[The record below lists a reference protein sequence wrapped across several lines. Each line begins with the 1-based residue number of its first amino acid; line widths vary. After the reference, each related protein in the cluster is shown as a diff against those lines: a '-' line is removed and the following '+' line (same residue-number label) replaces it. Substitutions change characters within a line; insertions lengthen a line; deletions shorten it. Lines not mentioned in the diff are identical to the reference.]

1 MYYIIP
7 GKAIRKLEKMGLKFQ
22 ERTDVEYDSFYVETY
37 SESKK
42 LKKKNR
48 TISKG
53 QKSLLGII

>member
-7 GKAIRKLEKMGLKFQ
+7 GKAIRKLEKMAFNFQ
-22 ERTDVEYDSFYVETY
+22 EGIDFEYDSFYVETY

-42 LKKKNR
+42 LKKKIW

>member
-42 LKKKNR
+42 LKKKK
-48 TISKG
+48 TDDF
-53 QKSLLGII
+53 